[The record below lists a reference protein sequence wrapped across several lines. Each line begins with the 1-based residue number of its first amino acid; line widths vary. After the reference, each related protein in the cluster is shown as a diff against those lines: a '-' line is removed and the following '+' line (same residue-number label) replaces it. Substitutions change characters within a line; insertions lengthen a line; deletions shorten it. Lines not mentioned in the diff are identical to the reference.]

1 MSINIQTPDGLKKL
15 ADKTTKKNIK
25 EALGYVPSN
34 TPNINDYNGDTFYI
48 ADSKGNVIFK
58 VDKDGVHTVNI
69 NVNEG
74 ITTPEDNL
82 IIKDEN
88 GNIILQ
94 VDSDGISTTSVNTK
108 DGLSSES
115 NEFTIMDSNGNIIL
129 RVDNSGVATTK
140 VSTNEG
146 ITSEDDNFKII
157 DSNGNIIFRIDKDG
171 IHSVG
176 LNINDKSLET
186 IIEENTPSGDYN
198 ELSNKP
204 EITEDNSNVLQIA
217 DKYGNVIAKIDS
229 EGVHAL
235 NFYVG
240 TGKSKVALEDGVNQE
255 ISTIKSTQT
264 TMQTDIEAN
273 TEAINTKAH
282 ASHTHSYNNL
292 TNKPNIV
299 EDESSV
305 LQITDNYG
313 NIIATISAEGL
324 NTVGFKLN
332 GKEVALKLDLDNLQ
346 GTIGSANGIA
356 PLDATGK
363 VSIDY
368 IPDSIL
374 GQLEYKGVWDPRGYS
389 NPATNSAKG
398 HYYIANTTGSYNPD
412 GTSSPSGYDT
422 GDWAVYNGTG
432 WDKVDN
438 TDAVTSV
445 AGLVGPISVVS
456 LVGALKGTT
465 ANCLAVGN
473 HTHDYA
479 SSTHN
484 HDSTYSKT
492 GHTHSYNDLTNKPTI
507 PTKTSQLT
515 NDSDF
520 ATTSYVEQVLQNV
533 TGGTDASTVKTSLD
547 NHKANTSN
555 PHSVTAEQV
564 GTYTKTK
571 INELLIHNHD
581 SVYANKSHTHT
592 EYQTKLKAGTG
603 ISIASDGTISINL
616 ASAESGSY

>member
-1 MSINIQTPDGLKKL
+1 MATYIQTENGLKKL
-15 ADKTTKKNIK
+15 ADKTTKKTIE
-25 EALGYVPSN
+25 EALGYIPSY
-34 TPNINDYNGDTFYI
+34 TPNINDYDSDTFYI

-58 VDKDGVHTVNI
+58 VDK
-69 NVNEG
+69 EG
-74 ITTPEDNL
+74 IHSVGLTIKEKTLETIIKENIPSGDYNELENAPNITEDNSGEFQ
-82 IIKDEN
+82 ITDTN
-88 GNIILQ
+88 GNIILR
-94 VDSDGISTTSVNTK
+94 VDSDGISTTSVNTT
-108 DGLSSES
+108 D
-115 NEFTIMDSNGNIIL
+115 
-129 RVDNSGVATTK
+129 
-140 VSTNEG
+140 G
-146 ITSEDDNFKII
+146 ITSEEDNLRIM
-157 DSNGNIIFRIDKDG
+157 DSNGNIIFRIDQNG

-176 LNINDKSLET
+176 LNINNKSLET

-198 ELSNKP
+198 ELINKP

-217 DKYGNVIAKIDS
+217 DKYGNVIAKIDA

-240 TGKSKVALEDGVNQE
+240 TGNDKVALEKDIPEPVSLDGVNKE
-255 ISTIKSTQT
+255 IATIKSTQT
-264 TMQTDIEAN
+264 TMQTYIEAN

-324 NTVGFKLN
+324 NTVGFKID

-368 IPDSIL
+368 IPDSVL

-465 ANCLAVGN
+465 ANSLAVGN
-473 HTHDYA
+473 HTH
-479 SSTHN
+479 
-484 HDSTYSKT
+484 
-492 GHTHSYNDLTNKPTI
+492 
-507 PTKTSQLT
+507 
-515 NDSDF
+515 
-520 ATTSYVEQVLQNV
+520 
-533 TGGTDASTVKTSLD
+533 
-547 NHKANTSN
+547 
-555 PHSVTAEQV
+555 
-564 GTYTKTK
+564 
-571 INELLIHNHD
+571 
-581 SVYANKSHTHT
+581 T
-592 EYQTKLKAGTG
+592 EYQPKLKAGTG
-603 ISIASDGTISINL
+603 ISIASDGTISVSL